1 MLAYGGQVKSY
12 AIAKRLTG
20 LKSERYSIF
29 LNRVQESFIP
39 KYNTKC
45 NPASNRFLGHRADM
59 LGLVEK
65 LAALNAR
72 APALSA
78 SKKPR
83 FDKRGQLLP
92 RERLARLLDPGMPF
106 LEIGNIAGYLLDTD
120 DEAKSIPGG
129 TIIAGIGYISGTRCA
144 VVVDDS
150 GIKAG
155 TLTAAGGWRLE
166 RMQEIALEQKLPFVH
181 LVESAGGDLINYT
194 VEAFI
199 KGGSLFANLARLSKA
214 GIPVLAILHGSSTA
228 GGAYMPGLSD
238 YVVGVK
244 GRGQAFLAGPPLLKA
259 ATGEIAEAEELGGAE
274 MHAAV
279 SGLVDYLAEDDGEA
293 VLMMRDVVARL
304 GWAKETP
311 RKIYAK
317 PILDGDEI
325 AGIVPVDYRKPYEVR
340 EVIARL
346 VDGSDFTD
354 FKPDYGVSTVCIQ
367 ASIFGQPVGI
377 LSNNGPIDPNGA
389 TKAAQFI
396 QLMDQ
401 GGTPLLFL
409 QNTTGYLVG
418 KTYEQAGMIKHG
430 AKMIQAV
437 TNADVPRITLMI
449 GASFGAGNYGM
460 CGRGY
465 NPDFVFSWPN
475 AKSGVMGGEQ
485 AATVMEIV
493 ADAQAARAGVTP
505 DPKKREAQRAALTHI
520 FDSQS
525 SAFYTSGHLLDD
537 GVIDPRDTRKLLG
550 VLLPLVMEA
559 RQRKLR
565 PNSFGVARL

>member
-1 MLAYGGQVKSY
+1 MLA
-12 AIAKRLTG
+12 
-20 LKSERYSIF
+20 
-29 LNRVQESFIP
+29 
-39 KYNTKC
+39 
-45 NPASNRFLGHRADM
+45 
-59 LGLVEK
+59 LVDE
-65 LAALNAR
+65 LSALNTR
-72 APALSA
+72 APKMSA
-78 SKKPR
+78 SKQAR

-106 LEIGNIAGYLLDTD
+106 LEIGNLAGYMLDTK

-129 TIIAGIGYISGTRCA
+129 TIISGIGYVSGTRCA
-144 VVVDDS
+144 IVVDDS

-155 TLTAAGGWRLE
+155 SLTTAGGWRLE
-166 RMQEIALEQKLPFVH
+166 RAQEIALKQKLPFIH
-181 LVESAGGDLINYT
+181 LVESAGGDLLNYT
-194 VEAFI
+194 VESFI
-199 KGGSLFANLARLSKA
+199 HGGTLFANLARLSKA

-244 GRGQAFLAGPPLLKA
+244 GRGQAYLAGPPLLKA
-259 ATGEIAEAEELGGAE
+259 ATGEIATAEELGGAE
-274 MHAAV
+274 MHANI

-293 VLMMRDVVARL
+293 VLMMREVVGRL
-304 GWAKETP
+304 GWKTKTQIAD
-311 RKIYAK
+311 YA
-317 PILDGDEI
+317 PPTLSIDDI
-325 AGIVPVDYRKPYEVR
+325 AGIVSVDYRKPYDVR

-354 FKPDYGVSTVCIQ
+354 FKPGYGVSTVCIQ
-367 ASIFGQPVGI
+367 ASIFGQPVGVI
-377 LSNNGPIDPNGA
+377 SNNGPIDPDGA

-401 GGTPLLFL
+401 AGTPLLFL

-418 KTYEQAGMIKHG
+418 KDYEQAGMIKHG

-465 NPDFVFSWPN
+465 DPDFVFSWPN
-475 AKSGVMGGEQ
+475 AKTGVMGGEQ

-505 DPKKREAQRAALTHI
+505 DTEKRAAQRQMLTHI

-525 SAFYTSGHLLDD
+525 GAFYTSGHLLDD
-537 GVIDPRDTRKLLG
+537 GVIDPRDSRKLLG
-550 VLLPLVMEA
+550 LLLPIVIEA
-559 RQRKLR
+559 RTKSLR
-565 PNSFGVARL
+565 PNAFGVARL